1 MSSVCLRC
9 RLLVYSVLVMKR
21 NTLARSGFSSSLG
34 ALLLAVLVFFGAF
47 DRSPAAAAHL
57 LLDAAGAGDG
67 CSLAAASPGNPLRCE
82 RATMAKRRWSP
93 FRLQHLRAKTANL
106 CGAASVAPL
115 ELRSALPADP
125 DLAAARAGRRPTGA
139 RAPPFA

>member
-1 MSSVCLRC
+1 
-9 RLLVYSVLVMKR
+9 MKR
-21 NTLARSGFSSSLG
+21 NTFLARPGFTGPLG
-34 ALLLAVLVFFGAF
+34 ALLLAALVFFGAL
-47 DRSPAAAAHL
+47 DRSPSVTAHL
-57 LLDAAGAGDG
+57 SLDSAGDVL
-67 CSLAAASPGNPLRCE
+67 CPSAATPSCHPLRFE
-82 RATMAKRRWSP
+82 RTTLAKRHGSP